1 MENKSDRNDNIII
14 LRHFNCTIN
23 KMEKD
28 GGNKIQRLHGCGSI
42 YFLSKLI
49 VDKRLEDLYR
59 RKNLDSLDFTNYDR
73 SSGTRCKIGR
83 VCTHKTTANNTK
95 INQMMLSFTDH
106 YNAISLDRLPWKT
119 KSERYQWYFNESL
132 LCKHRF
138 SPTTKNFFF
147 IKNPIFQQVTIG
159 NTQILVLKRMLEHF
173 LKIPPL
179 KRTIKNY

>member
-14 LRHFNCTIN
+14 LRDFNCTIN

-73 SSGTRCKIGR
+73 SSGTRCKRGK

-95 INQMMLSFTDH
+95 INQMMLFFTDH
-106 YNAISLDRLPWKT
+106 YNAISLDRLP
-119 KSERYQWYFNESL
+119 
-132 LCKHRF
+132 
-138 SPTTKNFFF
+138 
-147 IKNPIFQQVTIG
+147 
-159 NTQILVLKRMLEHF
+159 
-173 LKIPPL
+173 
-179 KRTIKNY
+179 

>member
-14 LRHFNCTIN
+14 LRDFNCTIN

-28 GGNKIQRLHGCGSI
+28 GGNKMQTLHGCGSI

-49 VDKRLEDLYR
+49 VDKRLEDLCR

-83 VCTHKTTANNTK
+83 VCTHIKISKNTK
-95 INQMMLSFTDH
+95 INQMMVSFTDY
-106 YNAISLDRLPWKT
+106 YNAISLDRLTWKT
-119 KSERYQWYFNESL
+119 KTEKYQWYFNKSL

-138 SPTTKNFFF
+138 SPATK
-147 IKNPIFQQVTIG
+147 K
-159 NTQILVLKRMLEHF
+159 F
-173 LKIPPL
+173 LF
-179 KRTIKNY
+179 Y